1 MKASTRR
8 LLLAGAA
15 GAALA
20 AGFGG
25 GWAWNRRGADARR
38 EQEALR
44 ELLALT
50 LPDPDGKPQALSQWD
65 GQVRVINFWATWC
78 APCREEMPHF
88 VKLQTRYGTRGVTFL
103 GVAIDRAERVARFA
117 AEIGVNYPLLLAD
130 MSLLGLASRIG
141 NRGEVLPFTLVLD
154 RSAKIAARRTGI
166 YTEEALAAILDGVVS
181 SPRSPAA

>member
-50 LPDPDGKPQALSQWD
+50 LPDPDGKPQAPHIVFAIFSRGMLRQVYTRMYFADEKANATDPVLALVPADRRDTLIAKRETRD
-65 GQVRVINFWATWC
+65 GKPVYRFDIRV
-78 APCREEMPHF
+78 
-88 VKLQTRYGTRGVTFL
+88 QGG
-103 GVAIDRAERVARFA
+103 AETVFF
-117 AEIGVNYPLLLAD
+117 
-130 MSLLGLASRIG
+130 
-141 NRGEVLPFTLVLD
+141 EV
-154 RSAKIAARRTGI
+154 
-166 YTEEALAAILDGVVS
+166 
-181 SPRSPAA
+181 